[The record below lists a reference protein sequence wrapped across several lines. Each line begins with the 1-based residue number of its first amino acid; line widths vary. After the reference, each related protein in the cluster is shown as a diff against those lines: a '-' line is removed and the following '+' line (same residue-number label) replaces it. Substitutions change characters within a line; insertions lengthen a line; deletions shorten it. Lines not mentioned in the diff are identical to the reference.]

1 MVKPQLH
8 TFRAAPRAELW
19 PRAPPRGTM
28 TQPLLLGVALLLVLS
43 PCALALPLPQEPPEH
58 LGKQETMNRRL
69 KAIQE
74 ALIKLNNERIQK
86 GMLKMAMRNKT
97 HSGSP
102 INQDAG
108 CKRGYLS
115 SSAITGMTEF
125 ILASFCG
132 CMCIIL
138 VLFVVKISLGQN
150 NRTPAVRGEVRE
162 RVRVMSDEL
171 DTAWPSPSRATSPV
185 EQQQQQRQRTP

>member
-1 MVKPQLH
+1 MTPPPQL
-8 TFRAAPRAELW
+8 
-19 PRAPPRGTM
+19 
-28 TQPLLLGVALLLVLS
+28 LLLVVGVALLLLVLS
-43 PCALALPLPQEPPEH
+43 PCALALPLPQGEGPSALPIHTTEPPEH
-58 LGKQETMNRRL
+58 LGKEEEVMNRRL

-102 INQDAG
+102 INEDAG

-115 SSAITGMTEF
+115 PSAITGMTEF

-138 VLFVVKISLGQN
+138 VLFVVKISMGQN

-162 RVRVMSDEL
+162 RVGVGSDEL
-171 DTAWPSPSRATSPV
+171 DTAWPSPPRATSPV
-185 EQQQQQRQRTP
+185 EQQQRQRTP